1 MSNVV
6 HLCRSA
12 YYCYYVYLQV
22 SQCVG
27 DGRVGQRL
35 FLPREDNRSG
45 QHKLTDSALDLLGQL
60 RRGLT
65 PPDLVARAR
74 YAAGSEKGDRSDER
88 QKEITAQ
95 RIQSRRAANV

>member
-12 YYCYYVYLQV
+12 YYIYYVFLQGNP
-22 SQCVG
+22 CVG

-45 QHKLTDSALDLLGQL
+45 QHELTVSALDLLGQL
-60 RRGLT
+60 IRGLA
-65 PPDLVARAR
+65 PPDFVARAR

-95 RIQSRRAANV
+95 RIQSRRAANA